1 MFGKTVSLLLDFF
14 RSTDTLFVCFQVSTA
29 AAASGEPGVQIGG
42 AVYYQSPAREGATYY
57 PPPQPGVGTTPPAQK
72 SGPVYYNTQAQSG
85 SPSAAK
91 PRVKNVI
98 PIVKPEVC
106 LTPVTVNALKVV
118 SSE

>member
-1 MFGKTVSLLLDFF
+1 ML
-14 RSTDTLFVCFQVSTA
+14 TLTPILFFVCFQVSTA

-72 SGPVYYNTQAQSG
+72 SGPVYYNTQIQQSG

-106 LTPVTVNALKVV
+106 LTPVTVNALMVV
-118 SSE
+118 SAE